1 MRNADSKAACILI
14 VTLSILFAI
23 KDIADLLNNHKSGPL
38 PDSVLQIES
47 TSLRRQASGER
58 SQEPVG
64 SNNSRKTASPPCFR
78 GG

>member
-38 PDSVLQIES
+38 PDPVLQIES
-47 TSLRRQASGER
+47 TSL
-58 SQEPVG
+58 
-64 SNNSRKTASPPCFR
+64 SRLSY
-78 GG
+78 